1 MPELECM
8 IEQKLIEQLVYG
20 ESQWTYREDLKT
32 EADLWA
38 NFRYILEQNNKDRL
52 NGEHLSDSEF
62 EQVKNQLQFSSF
74 YKAGEWLVGENG
86 KVQVHV
92 QRDTEKLHLVVMN
105 HEHIAGGSSVYEVI
119 NQYSAL
125 KSDEEGKDLARDR
138 RFDVTLMI
146 NGLPLIH
153 IELKNKQHSYMDG
166 FWQIKKYIGEGKFTG
181 IFSAVQMFV
190 VSNGVNTRYF
200 AAANGIESEIY
211 EWLGRSRE

>member
-1 MPELECM
+1 MPELEST
-8 IEQKLIEQLVYG
+8 IERKLIEQLVYG

-38 NFRYILEQNNKDRL
+38 NFKYILEQNNKDRL
-52 NGEHLSDSEF
+52 NGELLSDSEF

-92 QRDTEKLHLVVMN
+92 QRDTERLHLVVMN

-125 KSDEEGKDLARDR
+125 KTEEDTAASTRDR

-153 IELKNKQHSYMDG
+153 IELKNKQHSYIDG
-166 FWQIKKYIGEGKFTG
+166 FWQIRKYIGEGKFTG
-181 IFSAVQMFV
+181 IF
-190 VSNGVNTRYF
+190 
-200 AAANGIESEIY
+200 
-211 EWLGRSRE
+211 